1 MHDIDSTQGEADQS
15 GLEALE
21 PESFEFSFEHNGEIG
36 FQSESPF
43 SEREENELAEELL
56 NVQSEEELDQF
67 LGKLVSKAWG
77 GVKKFA
83 KSSAGRALGGVLK
96 GIAKKA
102 LPVVGGAL
110 GSFIPIPG
118 VGTMIGRAAGTAVSN
133 LFELELEGMDSED
146 QEFEVAKRF
155 VRLAGASAAKVAS
168 APQNADP
175 RRVAQRAVTTA
186 ARQLTPDL
194 TSAPNGGL
202 QGTYGSTHSHSG
214 RWVRRGRAIVLLG
227 V

>member
-1 MHDIDSTQGEADQS
+1 MHDIDSTQGESDQS

-21 PESFEFSFEHNGEIG
+21 PESFEFNFERNGAFETG
-36 FQSESPF
+36 SPF
-43 SEREENELAEELL
+43 SEHEENELAEELL
-56 NVQSEEELDQF
+56 SVQNEYELDQF

-110 GSFIPIPG
+110 GSMIPIPG

-133 LFELELEGMDSED
+133 LFELELEGMDSEE

-155 VRLAGASAAKVAS
+155 VRLAGASANRVAA
-168 APQNADP
+168 APKTAHP
-175 RRVAQRAVTTA
+175 KAVAQRAVMGA
-186 ARQLTPDL
+186 ARDLTQDV
-194 TSAPNGGL
+194 TSAP
-202 QGTYGSTHSHSG
+202 YGRSNSTSGFGYAPGG
-214 RWVRRGRAIVLLG
+214 RWIRRGRKIVILG

>member
-1 MHDIDSTQGEADQS
+1 MHDIDSTQGESDQS

-21 PESFEFSFEHNGEIG
+21 PETFEFNFERNGAFETG
-36 FQSESPF
+36 SPF
-43 SEREENELAEELL
+43 SEHEENELAEELL
-56 NVQSEEELDQF
+56 SVQNEYELDQF

-110 GSFIPIPG
+110 GSMIPIPG

-133 LFELELEGMDSED
+133 LFELELEGMDSEE

-155 VRLAGASAAKVAS
+155 VRLAGASAAKAAS
-168 APQNADP
+168 APRSADP
-175 RRVAQRAVTTA
+175 RRVAQRAVTGA

-194 TSAPNGGL
+194 TSGRNGGL
-202 QGTYGSTHSHSG
+202 HGTYASTHSHSG
-214 RWVRRGRAIVLLG
+214 RWVRRGRAVVLLG